1 MERGGGTGLTDF
13 MARSKTQITVL
24 AGPMHS
30 KRASQ
35 ITETNRSRRTF
46 LVPLDF
52 KYNIPT
58 VHTVTRR
65 ILTNRTII
73 QLNNFFVRPR
83 YGTEEINLLLFQA
96 AVSVSRC
103 KNKKT
108 PQTIRLAIPRRF

>member
-35 ITETNRSRRTF
+35 ITETKHFRRTF

-52 KYNIPT
+52 NTPT

-65 ILTNRTII
+65 ILTNQII
-73 QLNNFFVRPR
+73 
-83 YGTEEINLLLFQA
+83 
-96 AVSVSRC
+96 
-103 KNKKT
+103 
-108 PQTIRLAIPRRF
+108 IRLNDVFV